1 VPPDQATLERFFFL
15 DDADRDL
22 VAKRRGDQNR
32 LGFALQ
38 LVTVRWLG
46 TFLTDPLDVPVVVLD
61 YVAAQVE
68 VADPSCVK
76 RYTERE
82 KTRLEHQWE
91 IAQVGGFVSG
101 EEAQRV
107 LRLEDRDIA
116 VLAGVDVQRLPH
128 RGEASNSAKPSCHVR
143 WRAPWSAASAAPRSG

>member
-1 VPPDQATLERFFFL
+1 MSRSRSSAGSLLRPADQATLERFFFL

-22 VAKRRGDQNR
+22 IVKRRGDHNR

-46 TFLTDPLDVPVVVLD
+46 TFLTDPLDVPLVVLN

-68 VADPSCVK
+68 VQDPSCVK

-91 IAQVGGFVSG
+91 IAQVGGFV
-101 EEAQRV
+101 
-107 LRLEDRDIA
+107 
-116 VLAGVDVQRLPH
+116 PF
-128 RGEASNSAKPSCHVR
+128 
-143 WRAPWSAASAAPRSG
+143 ASAQASLVEW